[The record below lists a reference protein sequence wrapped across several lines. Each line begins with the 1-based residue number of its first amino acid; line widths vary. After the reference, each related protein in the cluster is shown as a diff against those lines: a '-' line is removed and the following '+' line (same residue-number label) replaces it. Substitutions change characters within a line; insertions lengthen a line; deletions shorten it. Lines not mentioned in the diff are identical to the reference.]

1 MSISVTIKKA
11 ITAELRPL
19 GFIRKGS
26 TWRLRKKDVIAV
38 LNLQKDDSDYTYYLN
53 VGFWLRQFEE
63 MKDTRP
69 ELCHV
74 QTRANRLH
82 PERSA
87 YINNLFADFE
97 SCDDA
102 NDRVADIRRCLHESI
117 APILVECTTIPKLI
131 QLVAHN
137 RYLLVRRDACNAL
150 GRQEELPDD

>member
-38 LNLQKDDSDYTYYLN
+38 LNLQKSNYDYTYYLN
-53 VGFWLRQFEE
+53 VGFWLQQFEE
-63 MKDTRP
+63 MKDPRP

-74 QTRANRLH
+74 CTRAECLC

-87 YINNLFADFE
+87 YIDNLFMNFE

-137 RYLLVRRDACNAL
+137 RDLLVRRDAWNVL
-150 GRQEELPDD
+150 DWQEELPDD